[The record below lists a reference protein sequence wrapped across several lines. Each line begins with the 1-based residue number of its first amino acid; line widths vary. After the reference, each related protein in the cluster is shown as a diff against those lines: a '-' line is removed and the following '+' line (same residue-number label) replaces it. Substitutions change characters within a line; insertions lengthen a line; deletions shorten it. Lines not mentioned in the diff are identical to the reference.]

1 MKIEPLVTIITATY
15 NSAATLV
22 DTLESVAG
30 QTYPHIEHLI
40 IDGASKDDTA
50 AIAARYPHV
59 ARFVSESD
67 KGLYDAM
74 NKGIKL
80 SSGDIIGILNSDDF
94 YADNRVIEK
103 VVELFQNPDTLA
115 VYADLQYVDAEDTSK
130 VIRHW
135 KAGIYDQ
142 QAFYY
147 GWMPPH
153 PSFFVRKQLYEQCGV
168 FNTSF
173 RYAADYELMLRFLL
187 RYNAPAAYL
196 PEVAV
201 KMRVGGQSNASL
213 KNRLRANRED
223 RRAWTVNGLTPY
235 FFTIPLKPFRKIGQ
249 FLIK

>member
-1 MKIEPLVTIITATY
+1 MEPLVTIITATY
-15 NSAATLV
+15 NSEATLA
-22 DTLESVAG
+22 DTLESVAS
-30 QTYPHIEHLI
+30 QTYPKIEHLI
-40 IDGASKDDTA
+40 IDGVSTDDTA

-59 ARFVSESD
+59 ARFVSEPD

-80 SSGDIIGILNSDDF
+80 ASGDIIGILNSDDF

-168 FNTSF
+168 FNTGF
-173 RYAADYELMLRFLL
+173 RYSADYELMLRFLL

-196 PEVAV
+196 PEVVV
-201 KMRVGGQSNASL
+201 KMRMGGQSNASL
-213 KNRLRANRED
+213 KNRWSANRED

>member
-1 MKIEPLVTIITATY
+1 MMEPLVTIITATY
-15 NSAATLV
+15 NSAATLA
-22 DTLESVAG
+22 DTLETVAG
-30 QTYPHIEHLI
+30 QTYPNIEHLI
-40 IDGASKDDTA
+40 IDGASSDETA
-50 AIAARYPHV
+50 TRAARYPHV
-59 ARFVSESD
+59 SRFVSEPD

-80 SSGDIIGILNSDDF
+80 ASGEIIGILNSDDF

-103 VVELFQNPDTLA
+103 VVDLFRNPEILA
-115 VYADLQYVDAEDTSK
+115 VYADLQYVDPKNTSRI
-130 VIRHW
+130 IRHW
-135 KAGIYDQ
+135 KAGDYDQ
-142 QAFYY
+142 QAFFY

-173 RYAADYELMLRFLL
+173 RHSADYELMLRFLL

-196 PEVAV
+196 PEVVV
-201 KMRVGGQSNASL
+201 KMRMGGQSNASF
-213 KNRLRANRED
+213 KNRWSANRED
-223 RRAWTVNGLTPY
+223 RLAWTVNGLTPY

>member
-1 MKIEPLVTIITATY
+1 MEPLVTIITATY
-15 NSAATLV
+15 NSAATLA
-22 DTLESVAG
+22 DTLESVAS
-30 QTYPHIEHLI
+30 QTYPRIEHLI
-40 IDGASKDDTA
+40 IDGVSIDDTA
-50 AIAARYPHV
+50 AIAACYPHV
-59 ARFVSESD
+59 ARFVSEPD

-74 NKGIKL
+74 NKGVKL
-80 SSGDIIGILNSDDF
+80 ASGDIIGILNSDDF

-103 VVELFQNPDTLA
+103 VVALFQNPETLA
-115 VYADLQYVDAEDTSK
+115 VYADLQYVDENNTNK

-173 RYAADYELMLRFLL
+173 RHSADYELMLRFLL

-196 PEVAV
+196 PEVVV
-201 KMRVGGQSNASL
+201 KMRMGGQSNASF
-213 KNRLRANRED
+213 KNRWKANRED

>member
-1 MKIEPLVTIITATY
+1 MEPLVTIITATY
-15 NSAATLV
+15 NSAATLA
-22 DTLESVAG
+22 DTLESVAS
-30 QTYPHIEHLI
+30 QTYPRIEHLI
-40 IDGASKDDTA
+40 IDGVSIDDTA
-50 AIAARYPHV
+50 AIIARYPHV
-59 ARFVSESD
+59 ARFVSEPD

-80 SSGDIIGILNSDDF
+80 ASGDIIGILNSDDF

-103 VVELFQNPDTLA
+103 IVELFQNPDTLA

-130 VIRHW
+130 VIRYW
-135 KAGIYDQ
+135 KAGTYDQ

-173 RYAADYELMLRFLL
+173 RHSADYELMLRFLL

-196 PEVAV
+196 PQVVV
-201 KMRVGGQSNASL
+201 KMRMGGQSNASFR
-213 KNRLRANRED
+213 NRWKANRED

>member
-1 MKIEPLVTIITATY
+1 MDPLVTIITATY
-15 NSAATLV
+15 NSSATLA
-22 DTLESVAG
+22 DTLESVAS
-30 QTYPHIEHLI
+30 QTYPKIEHLI
-40 IDGASKDDTA
+40 IDGVSTDDTA

-59 ARFVSESD
+59 ARFVSEPD

-80 SSGDIIGILNSDDF
+80 ASGDIIGILNSDDF
-94 YADNRVIEK
+94 YADSQVIEK
-103 VVELFQNPDTLA
+103 VVALFQNPDTFA

-173 RYAADYELMLRFLL
+173 RYSADYELMLRFLL
-187 RYNAPAAYL
+187 RYNAPADYL

-223 RRAWTVNGLTPY
+223 RRAWTVNDLTPY

>member
-1 MKIEPLVTIITATY
+1 MKMEPLVTIITATY
-15 NSAATLV
+15 NSAATLA

-30 QTYPHIEHLI
+30 QTYPNIEHLI
-40 IDGASKDDTA
+40 IDGASSDETA
-50 AIAARYPHV
+50 TIAARYPHV
-59 ARFVSESD
+59 SRFVSEPD

-80 SSGDIIGILNSDDF
+80 ASGDIIGILNSDDF

-103 VVELFQNPDTLA
+103 VVQLFNNPEILA
-115 VYADLQYVDAEDTSK
+115 VYADLQYVDPINISRI
-130 VIRHW
+130 IRHW
-135 KAGIYDQ
+135 KAGDYDQ

-153 PSFFVRKQLYEQCGV
+153 PGFFVRKQLYEQCGV

-173 RYAADYELMLRFLL
+173 RHSADYELMLRFLL

-196 PEVAV
+196 PEVVV
-201 KMRVGGQSNASL
+201 KMRMGGQSNASF
-213 KNRLRANRED
+213 KNRWKANRED
-223 RRAWTVNGLTPY
+223 RLAWTVNGLTPY

>member
-1 MKIEPLVTIITATY
+1 MDPLVTIITATY
-15 NSAATLV
+15 NSAATLA
-22 DTLESVAG
+22 DTLESVAS
-30 QTYPHIEHLI
+30 QTYPKIEHLI
-40 IDGASKDDTA
+40 IDGVSTDDTA
-50 AIAARYPHV
+50 AIACQYPHV
-59 ARFVSESD
+59 ARFVSEPD

-74 NKGIKL
+74 NKGIML
-80 SSGDIIGILNSDDF
+80 ASGHIIGILNSDDF
-94 YADNRVIEK
+94 YANNQVIEK
-103 VVELFQNPDTLA
+103 IVELFQDPDTLA
-115 VYADLQYVDAEDTSK
+115 VYADLQYVDAADTNK

-173 RYAADYELMLRFLL
+173 RHSADYELMLRLLL

-196 PEVAV
+196 PEVVV
-201 KMRVGGQSNASL
+201 KMRMGGQSNASF
-213 KNRLRANRED
+213 KNRWNANRED

-235 FFTIPLKPFRKIGQ
+235 FFTLPLKPFRKIGQ

>member
-1 MKIEPLVTIITATY
+1 MDPLVTIITATY
-15 NSAATLV
+15 NSAATLA
-22 DTLESVAG
+22 DTLESVAS

-40 IDGASKDDTA
+40 IDGASTDATA

-59 ARFVSESD
+59 ARFVSEPD

-74 NKGIKL
+74 NKGVKL
-80 SSGDIIGILNSDDF
+80 ASGDIIGILNSDDF

-103 VVELFQNPDTLA
+103 VVALFQNPETMA
-115 VYADLQYVDAEDTSK
+115 VYADLQYVDAEDTNK

-173 RYAADYELMLRFLL
+173 RHSADYELMLRFLL

-196 PEVAV
+196 PEVVV
-201 KMRVGGQSNASL
+201 KMRMGGQSNASF
-213 KNRLRANRED
+213 KNRWNANRED

-235 FFTIPLKPFRKIGQ
+235 FFTLPLKPFRKIGQ